1 MSSELYW
8 IGESHREEDALAIHP
23 PYGQE
28 TESDDHDG
36 IQQRRESRKGNV
48 VKPALKDYFLPA
60 ERSAQH
66 FGDDV
71 GGNGIRPKDEK
82 GLAPPAAVL
91 LDVHRPVADRKTN
104 QSESR
109 GEHDV
114 RTGPQLLVEGK
125 PDAPGFAGDQSRDA
139 EAEHPGGLALAAAAG
154 AQPLAGQHAA

>member
-8 IGESHREEDALAIHP
+8 MGESHLEEDALAIHP

-28 TESDDHDG
+28 TENNDHDG

-48 VKPALKDYFLPA
+48 VKPALKEYVLPPK
-60 ERSAQH
+60 RSAQH
-66 FGDDV
+66 FGDNV

-82 GLAPPAAVL
+82 GLAPPATVL

-104 QSESR
+104 QSAPC

-114 RTGPQLLVEGK
+114 GTGPQLLVEGK
-125 PDAPGFAGDQSRDA
+125 PDAPCLTCDEPRNAG
-139 EAEHPGGLALAAAAG
+139 AEHPRGLALAAAAG
-154 AQPLAGQHAA
+154 AQP